1 MGGCVQNRASGVLF
15 ALSAGILWGF
25 VPVYIHFLGDV
36 DSLEIV
42 AHRSLWSL
50 VLLFALVAWR
60 KHISLTAQIFVNK
73 KSLASFIITTCFL
86 SANWIVYVYAV
97 QSGHVVSAA
106 LGYFIY
112 PICTVLLGIAVLAE
126 RLDRCAWLAVCCV
139 IIGVLIKAFL
149 IAGVPW
155 VALSV
160 AVTFSL
166 YAVARKRLKVD
177 PILGL
182 FVETLILLPVT
193 LGFFGWLVWCDQ
205 PLFFGG
211 GAKFVLLAMFV
222 GVLTVVPLIL
232 FHAGNQLLS
241 MTTASLL
248 FYSNP
253 TTQLLIAI
261 LLIGEA
267 FAVQDLLAFGPIW
280 LGIAIYFATRPKPV
294 RPTLPT
300 G

>member
-1 MGGCVQNRASGVLF
+1 MGGSVKNRASGVFF

-25 VPVYIHFLGDV
+25 VPLYIHFLGDV
-36 DSLEIV
+36 NPLEIV

-60 KHISLTAQIFVNK
+60 HHISSALQIFVNK
-73 KSLASFIITTCFL
+73 KLLASFIITTCFL
-86 SANWIVYVYAV
+86 SANWTIYVYAV

-112 PICTVLLGIAVLAE
+112 PICTVLLGIAVLLE
-126 RLDRCAWLAVCCV
+126 RLDRWAWLAVCCV
-139 IIGVLIKAFL
+139 TFGVLVKAFL

-155 VALSV
+155 VALLV

-166 YAVARKRLKVD
+166 YAVARKRLKID

-182 FVETLILLPVT
+182 FVETLILLPIT
-193 LGFFGWLVWCDQ
+193 LGFFGWLAWSGQ

-211 GAKFVLLAMFV
+211 GAKFVLLAMFL

-253 TTQLLIAI
+253 TTQLVIAT
-261 LLIGEA
+261 LLFGEA

-280 LGIAIYFATRPKPV
+280 LGIAVYFVTRPKSV
-294 RPTLPT
+294 SPTLPT

>member
-1 MGGCVQNRASGVLF
+1 MGGSVKNRARGVFF

-25 VPVYIHFLGDV
+25 VPLYIHFLGDV
-36 DSLEIV
+36 NPLEIV

-60 KHISLTAQIFVNK
+60 HHISPALQIFINK
-73 KSLASFIITTCFL
+73 KLLASFIITTCFL
-86 SANWIVYVYAV
+86 SANWTIYVYAV
-97 QSGHVVSAA
+97 QSGYVVSAA

-112 PICTVLLGIAVLAE
+112 PICTVLLGVAVLGE
-126 RLDRCAWLAVCCV
+126 RLDSWGWLAVCCV
-139 IIGVLIKAFL
+139 TFGVLIKAFFV
-149 IAGVPW
+149 AGVPW

-166 YAVARKRLKVD
+166 YAVARKRLKID

-182 FVETLILLPVT
+182 FVETLILLPIT
-193 LGFFGWLVWCDQ
+193 LCFFGWLAWSGQ

-253 TTQLLIAI
+253 TTQLFIAT
-261 LLIGEA
+261 LMFGEA
-267 FAVQDLLAFGPIW
+267 FAAQDLLAFGPIW
-280 LGIAIYFATRPKPV
+280 LGIAVYFASRPKPV
-294 RPTLPT
+294 RPALPT

>member
-1 MGGCVQNRASGVLF
+1 MGGSVQNRASGVLF

-36 DSLEIV
+36 DPLEIV

-60 KHISLTAQIFVNK
+60 RHISLALQVFVNK
-73 KSLASFIITTCFL
+73 KLLASFIITTCFL
-86 SANWIVYVYAV
+86 SANWTIYVYAV

-106 LGYFIY
+106 LGYFVY
-112 PICTVLLGIAVLAE
+112 PICTVLLGIAVLGE
-126 RLDRCAWLAVCCV
+126 RLDRWAWLAVCCV
-139 IIGVLIKAFL
+139 TFGVLVKAFL

-166 YAVARKRLKVD
+166 YAVARKRLKID

-193 LGFFGWLVWCDQ
+193 LGFFGWLAWSGQ

-211 GAKFVLLAMFV
+211 GTKFVLLAMFV

-253 TTQLLIAI
+253 TTQLLIAT
-261 LLIGEA
+261 LLFGEA
-267 FAVQDLLAFGPIW
+267 FAVPDLLAFGPIW
-280 LGIAIYFATRPKPV
+280 LGIAVYFVTRPKPV
-294 RPTLPT
+294 RPALPT

>member
-1 MGGCVQNRASGVLF
+1 MGGFVQHRVRGALF

-25 VPVYIHFLGDV
+25 VPVFIHLLGDV
-36 DSLEIV
+36 DTLEIV

-50 VLLFALVAWR
+50 ALLFALVAWR
-60 KHISLTAQIFVNK
+60 RHTSLAWQIFANK
-73 KSLASFIITTCFL
+73 KLLASFIITTCFL
-86 SANWIVYVYAV
+86 SANWTIYVYAV
-97 QSGHVVSAA
+97 QSGYVVSAA

-112 PICTVLLGIAVLAE
+112 PICTVLLGIVVLGE
-126 RLDRCAWLAVCCV
+126 RLDRCSWLAVFCV
-139 IIGVLIKAFL
+139 IFGVLVKAFL
-149 IAGVPW
+149 IIGVPW

-166 YAVARKRLKVD
+166 YAVARKRLKID

-193 LGFFGWLVWCDQ
+193 LGFFGWLAWSGQ

-211 GAKFVLLAMFV
+211 GTKFVLLAMLV

-253 TTQLLIAI
+253 TTQLLIAA
-261 LLIGEA
+261 LLFGEA
-267 FAVQDLLAFGPIW
+267 FAVQDLMAFGPIW
-280 LGIAIYFATRPKPV
+280 LGIAVYFTTRSKSG
-294 RPTLPT
+294 RPALPT

>member
-1 MGGCVQNRASGVLF
+1 MGGSLQSRASGVLF

-25 VPVYIHFLGDV
+25 MPVYIHYLGDV
-36 DSLEIV
+36 ETVEIV
-42 AHRSLWSL
+42 ANRSLWSL
-50 VLLFALVAWR
+50 VLLFFVVAWR
-60 KHISLTAQIFVNK
+60 QHISLALQVFANRKLLANFV
-73 KSLASFIITTCFL
+73 ITTCFL
-86 SANWIVYVYAV
+86 SANWAIYVYAV

-112 PICTVLLGIAVLAE
+112 PICTILLGIAVLGE
-126 RLDRCAWLAVCCV
+126 RLDRWAGLAACCATF
-139 IIGVLIKAFL
+139 GVLVKSFL

-155 VALSV
+155 IALSV

-182 FVETLILLPVT
+182 FVETLMLLPVT
-193 LGFFGWLVWCDQ
+193 LTYFGWFAWSGQ

-211 GAKFVLLAMFV
+211 GAKFVLLAMFL
-222 GVLTVVPLIL
+222 GVLTVIPLVL
-232 FHAGNQLLS
+232 FHAGNNLLS
-241 MTTASLL
+241 MTSASLL

-253 TTQLLIAI
+253 TTQLLIAT
-261 LLIGEA
+261 LLIGEV
-267 FAVQDLLAFGPIW
+267 FEVRDLLAFGPIW
-280 LGIAIYFATRPKPV
+280 LGIAVYFATRSKPV
-294 RPTLPT
+294 CTALST

>member
-1 MGGCVQNRASGVLF
+1 MGGSMKNRASGVLF

-25 VPVYIHFLGDV
+25 VPLYIHFLGDV
-36 DSLEIV
+36 NPLEIV
-42 AHRSLWSL
+42 AHRAFWSL

-60 KHISLTAQIFVNK
+60 HHITPALQIFVNK
-73 KSLASFIITTCFL
+73 KLLASFIITACFL
-86 SANWIVYVYAV
+86 LANWAIYVYAV

-112 PICTVLLGIAVLAE
+112 PICTVLLGVAVLRE
-126 RLDRCAWLAVCCV
+126 RADGWAWLAVCCV
-139 IIGVLIKAFL
+139 TFGVLIKAFFVS
-149 IAGVPW
+149 GVPW
-155 VALSV
+155 AALSV

-166 YAVARKRLKVD
+166 YAVARKHLKID

-182 FVETLILLPVT
+182 FVETLILLPLT
-193 LGFFGWLVWCDQ
+193 LGFFGWLAWSGQ
-205 PLFFGG
+205 PLFFDG
-211 GAKFVLLAMFV
+211 GAKFVLLALFM
-222 GVLTVVPLIL
+222 GVLTVVPLVL

-241 MTTASLL
+241 MTTSSLL

-253 TTQLLIAI
+253 TTQLLIAT
-261 LLIGEA
+261 LLFGEA

-280 LGIAIYFATRPKPV
+280 LGIVVYFASRPKPV
-294 RPTLPT
+294 RPALPT

>member
-1 MGGCVQNRASGVLF
+1 MGGSVKNRASGVFF

-25 VPVYIHFLGDV
+25 VPLYIHFLGDV
-36 DSLEIV
+36 NPLEIV

-60 KHISLTAQIFVNK
+60 HHISSALQIFVNK
-73 KSLASFIITTCFL
+73 KLLASFIITTCFL
-86 SANWIVYVYAV
+86 SANWTIYVYAV

-112 PICTVLLGIAVLAE
+112 PICTVLLGIAVLGE
-126 RLDRCAWLAVCCV
+126 RLDRWAWLAVCCV
-139 IIGVLIKAFL
+139 TFGVLVKAFV

-160 AVTFSL
+160 AVTFSF
-166 YAVARKRLKVD
+166 YAVARKRLEID

-193 LGFFGWLVWCDQ
+193 LGFFCWLMWSGQ

-253 TTQLLIAI
+253 TTQLLIAT
-261 LLIGEA
+261 LLFGEA
-267 FAVQDLLAFGPIW
+267 FAVLDLLAFGPIW
-280 LGIAIYFATRPKPV
+280 LGITVYFSTRPKPV
-294 RPTLPT
+294 GPALPM
-300 G
+300 

>member
-1 MGGCVQNRASGVLF
+1 MGESLQSRANGVLF

-25 VPVYIHFLGDV
+25 MPVYIHYLGDV
-36 DSLEIV
+36 EALEIV

-50 VLLFALVAWR
+50 VLLFFLVASR
-60 KHISLTAQIFVNK
+60 QQMSVALQVFVNK
-73 KSLASFIITTCFL
+73 KLLANFVITTCFL
-86 SANWIVYVYAV
+86 SANWAIYVYAV

-112 PICTVLLGIAVLAE
+112 PICTILLGIAVLGE
-126 RLDRCAWLAVCCV
+126 RLDRWAGLAACCITV
-139 IIGVLIKAFL
+139 GVLAKALL
-149 IAGVPW
+149 IYGLPW
-155 VALSV
+155 IALSV

-182 FVETLILLPVT
+182 FVETLMLLPVT
-193 LGFFGWLVWCDQ
+193 LTFFGWLAWSGQ

-211 GAKFVLLAMFV
+211 GGKFVLLAMFV

-232 FHAGNQLLS
+232 FHAGNHLLS
-241 MTTASLL
+241 MTMASLL

-253 TTQLLIAI
+253 TTQLLIAT
-261 LLIGEA
+261 LLFGET
-267 FAVQDLLAFGPIW
+267 FAITDLLAFGPIW
-280 LGIAIYFATRPKPV
+280 LGIVVYFATRSKAF
-294 RPTLPT
+294 RSTLPT

>member
-1 MGGCVQNRASGVLF
+1 MAEMVQTRASGILF

-25 VPVYIHFLGDV
+25 VPAYIHFLGNIDP
-36 DSLEIV
+36 LEIV
-42 AHRSLWSL
+42 AHRSFWSL
-50 VLLFALVAWR
+50 LMLFGMVMWRRQISMALNVFFNKKLLF
-60 KHISLTAQIFVNK
+60 
-73 KSLASFIITTCFL
+73 SFMITTCFL
-86 SANWIVYVYAV
+86 SANWMIYVYAV
-97 QSGHVVSAA
+97 QSGNVASAA

-112 PICTVLLGIAVLAE
+112 PICTVLLSVIILRE
-126 RLDRCAWLAVCCV
+126 RLSRWAWSAICCV
-139 IIGVLIKAFL
+139 LIGVVVKSFL

-166 YAVARKRLKVD
+166 YAVVRKGLEVD

-182 FVETLILLPVT
+182 LVETIMLLPMT
-193 LGFFGWLVWCDQ
+193 LAFFAWLSWSGQSVFFDGGI
-205 PLFFGG
+205 LFIF
-211 GAKFVLLAMFV
+211 LAMFV

-253 TTQLLIAI
+253 TTQLVIAI
-261 LLIGEA
+261 LLFGEA
-267 FAVQDLLAFGPIW
+267 FAARDLLAFGPIW
-280 LGIAIYFATRPKPV
+280 LGIAVYFF
-294 RPTLPT
+294 TLPKS
-300 G
+300 GRSVLLNG

>member
-1 MGGCVQNRASGVLF
+1 M
-15 ALSAGILWGF
+15 
-25 VPVYIHFLGDV
+25 
-36 DSLEIV
+36 
-42 AHRSLWSL
+42 
-50 VLLFALVAWR
+50 
-60 KHISLTAQIFVNK
+60 
-73 KSLASFIITTCFL
+73 
-86 SANWIVYVYAV
+86 YAV

-112 PICTVLLGIAVLAE
+112 PICTVFLGIIVLGE
-126 RLDRCAWLAVCCV
+126 RLDSWAWLALCFVTL
-139 IIGVLIKAFL
+139 GVLIKAFF

-160 AVTFSL
+160 AVTFSF
-166 YAVARKRLKVD
+166 YAVARKRLKID

-182 FVETLILLPVT
+182 FVETLILFPIT
-193 LGFFGWLVWCDQ
+193 LGFFGWLAWSGQ

-241 MTTASLL
+241 MTTASLI
-248 FYSNP
+248 FFSNP
-253 TTQLLIAI
+253 TTQLLIAT
-261 LLIGEA
+261 LLFGEA
-267 FAVQDLLAFGPIW
+267 FSVRDLLAFGPIW
-280 LGIAIYFATRPKPV
+280 LGIAVYFASRPKPV
-294 RPTLPT
+294 RPALPT

>member
-1 MGGCVQNRASGVLF
+1 MGGSVKNCASGVLF

-25 VPVYIHFLGDV
+25 VPLYIHFLGDV
-36 DSLEIV
+36 SPMEIV
-42 AHRSLWSL
+42 AHRALWSL

-60 KHISLTAQIFVNK
+60 NQFSAALQIFVNK
-73 KSLASFIITTCFL
+73 KLLASFIITTCFL
-86 SANWIVYVYAV
+86 SANWTIYVYAV
-97 QSGHVVSAA
+97 QSGQVVSAA

-112 PICTVLLGIAVLAE
+112 PICTVLLGVTVLSE
-126 RLDRCAWLAVCCV
+126 RLDSWAWLAAGCV
-139 IIGVLIKAFL
+139 TFGVLIKTFSV
-149 IAGVPW
+149 AGVPW

-160 AVTFSL
+160 AATFSL
-166 YAVARKRLKVD
+166 YAVARKRLKID

-182 FVETLILLPVT
+182 FVETLILLPIT
-193 LGFFGWLVWCDQ
+193 LGFFGWLAWSGQ

-211 GAKFVLLAMFV
+211 GAKFVFLAMFV

-253 TTQLLIAI
+253 TTQLLIAT
-261 LLIGEA
+261 LLFGEA
-267 FAVQDLLAFGPIW
+267 FAVQNLLVFGPIW
-280 LGIAIYFATRPKPV
+280 LGIAVYFASRPKGD
-294 RPTLPT
+294 RPALPT

>member
-1 MGGCVQNRASGVLF
+1 MGGSVKGRASGVFF

-25 VPVYIHFLGDV
+25 VPLYIHFLGDV
-36 DSLEIV
+36 NPLEIV

-50 VLLFALVAWR
+50 VLLSSLVAWR
-60 KHISLTAQIFVNK
+60 QHFNAALQIFCNK
-73 KSLASFIITTCFL
+73 KLLASFIITTCFL
-86 SANWIVYVYAV
+86 SANWAIYVYAV
-97 QSGHVVSAA
+97 QSGHFVSAA

-112 PICTVLLGIAVLAE
+112 PICTVLLGVAVLRE
-126 RLDRCAWLAVCCV
+126 GLDNWAWLAVCCV
-139 IIGVLIKAFL
+139 TFGVLVKAFFV
-149 IAGVPW
+149 AGVPW
-155 VALSV
+155 VASSV

-166 YAVARKRLKVD
+166 YAVTRKRLRID

-182 FVETLILLPVT
+182 FVETLILLPIT
-193 LGFFGWLVWCDQ
+193 LSFFGWLAWSGQ
-205 PLFFGG
+205 PLFFGS
-211 GAKFVLLAMFV
+211 GAKFVLLAMFL

-232 FHAGNQLLS
+232 FHAANQLLS

-253 TTQLLIAI
+253 TTQLLIAT
-261 LLIGEA
+261 LLLSEA

-280 LGIAIYFATRPKPV
+280 LGIAVYFASRPKPV
-294 RPTLPT
+294 RPALPT

>member
-1 MGGCVQNRASGVLF
+1 MKNRARGVFF

-36 DSLEIV
+36 DPLEIV

-50 VLLFALVAWR
+50 VMLWGLVMWRRQISIALQV
-60 KHISLTAQIFVNK
+60 FCK
-73 KSLASFIITTCFL
+73 KKLVGSFIITTCFL
-86 SANWIVYVYAV
+86 SANWTIYVYAV
-97 QSGHVVSAA
+97 QSGHVASAA

-112 PICTVLLGIAVLAE
+112 PICTVLLGIIILRE
-126 RLDRCAWLAVCCV
+126 RLDRWAWLAICCV
-139 IIGVLIKAFL
+139 TIGVLVKAFL

-155 VALSV
+155 VALLV

-166 YAVARKRLKVD
+166 YAVARKGLKVD

-182 FVETLILLPVT
+182 FVETLMLLPVT
-193 LGFFGWLVWCDQ
+193 LGFFGWLAWSGQ
-205 PLFFGG
+205 SIFFGR
-211 GAKFVLLAMFV
+211 GAMFVFLTMFV

-253 TTQLLIAI
+253 TTQLLLAI
-261 LLIGEA
+261 LLFGEA
-267 FAVQDLLAFGPIW
+267 FAAHDLLAFGPIW
-280 LGIAIYFATRPKPV
+280 LGIALYFVTRPKPV
-294 RPTLPT
+294 RTVLLN